1 MSTYELPKLIL
12 IISFDLFV
20 KAAAAILYFYER
32 FQVLKPLMTLW
43 LYTMLIYNF
52 NLINTFLYQ
61 CMVWCKFVLHSTECI
76 ELNSN
81 LI

>member
-52 NLINTFLYQ
+52 YLINSFYIS
-61 CMVWCKFVLHSTECI
+61 VWCGVSLCSIQLNVL
-76 ELNSN
+76 N
-81 LI
+81 